1 MIGPFL
7 LLENLTFSAKN
18 LFFFYLLNTS
28 FPNLFFSSF
37 ISYHYTINPMILL
50 IIDYFY
56 FILFILKITG
66 TYIWWTH
73 NCALM
78 ACFFFFLPYFVSL
91 YLDYY
96 ANFYFFSST
105 PSSLFLPVSSPQ
117 LAIYKHPWLRFMRFS
132 WTLFNGFSWAFFG
145 VSKALVGRFIF
156 LFFSLL
162 SFLFP
167 FFSILGFG

>member
-1 MIGPFL
+1 MVRPFL

-78 ACFFFFLPYFVSL
+78 ACFFFFFCLILSL
-91 YLDYY
+91 
-96 ANFYFFSST
+96 ST
-105 PSSLFLPVSSPQ
+105 SITMPIFISSLPHLHPSFFPC
-117 LAIYKHPWLRFMRFS
+117 LALS
-132 WTLFNGFSWAFFG
+132 WPFTSTLD
-145 VSKALVGRFIF
+145 
-156 LFFSLL
+156 
-162 SFLFP
+162 
-167 FFSILGFG
+167 